1 MPRQARLDAPG
12 TLHHVIVRGIEKRKI
27 VNDDRDRNDFVTR
40 LGTIASETETPIYA
54 WALMY
59 NHAHILLRSGPYGL
73 SQYMRRLLSGYA
85 TSYNRRH
92 RRHGH
97 LFQNRYKSIVCEED
111 VYFKELVRYI
121 HLNPMRAKRVAT
133 LSELTRHRWCGH
145 GVMVGRIKNDWQD
158 RDYVLKWFGKS
169 KAAAKKT
176 YQEFI
181 KSGVDQGHRSDL
193 VGGGLIRSAGGWTA
207 VSALRRLGIR
217 EKSDER
223 ILGSG
228 EFVEDL
234 IDHSDSIRKNQFSL
248 LLQSEKA
255 AKLVKKICKNEKISL
270 EALKSG
276 SRREIVSRVR
286 SHLAGL
292 LVEKHGL
299 SLAETGRQLGV
310 SASAISRSLKHE
322 QRNKFN

>member
-27 VNDDRDRNDFVTR
+27 VSDDLDRNNFVTR

-121 HLNPMRAKRVAT
+121 HLNPMRAKLVAT

-145 GVMVGRIKNDWQD
+145 GVLVGRIQNDWQD
-158 RDYVLKWFGKS
+158 RDYVLKWFGKRE
-169 KAAAKKT
+169 AAAKKA

-181 KSGVDQGHRSDL
+181 KRGVDQGHRSEL

-228 EFVEDL
+228 EFVNYL
-234 IDHSDSIRKNQFSL
+234 IDHSDAIRKNQFSL
-248 LLQSEKA
+248 LQQSEKA
-255 AKLVKKICKNEKISL
+255 AKLVQKICKNEKISL

-276 SRREIVSRVR
+276 SRRETVSRIR
-286 SHLAGL
+286 SYLAGL
-292 LVEKHGL
+292 LVEKYGL
-299 SLAETGRQLGV
+299 SLAEAGRQLGV
-310 SASAISRSLKHE
+310 SASAISKSLKRAN
-322 QRNKFN
+322 RN